1 MRALTVKQ
9 PWASLIASG
18 VKRIE
23 NRSWRPPAALVGQRI
38 AIHAGAGWDKRGER
52 HTTARRGELP
62 QGRVVCTAIIDR
74 VVEASDDPFWIGP
87 LGWVLRDVRPVN
99 DAPSVRGGL
108 SLWRLNSTTWD
119 RETTTARSGS

>member
-18 VKRIE
+18 EKRIE
-23 NRSWRPPAALVGQRI
+23 NRTWRPPASLIGERI

-62 QGRVVCTAIIDR
+62 QGSVVCTVIIDR
-74 VVEASDDPFWIGP
+74 VVEASDDPYWIGP
-87 LGWVLRDVRPVN
+87 IGWVLRDVEPVVG
-99 DAPSVRGGL
+99 APSVRGGL

-119 RETTTARSGS
+119 RETTTAPSGS

>member
-23 NRSWRPPAALVGQRI
+23 NRTWKPPKTLAPGERF
-38 AIHAGAGWDKRGER
+38 AIHAGSGWDKRGEA
-52 HTTARRGELP
+52 HTAARRGELP

-74 VVEASDDPFWIGP
+74 VVTDSTDPFWIGP
-87 LGWVLRDVRPVN
+87 YGWVLRDIEP
-99 DAPSVRGGL
+99 AESPPARGGL
-108 SLWRLNSTTWD
+108 GLWRMP
-119 RETTTARSGS
+119 A